1 MPVRALPF
9 CLVFVLPLSAALGLL
24 LGGLWPALTLLLV
37 FVLVPVLDALLGI
50 NSSNP
55 APGTERALA
64 ACLRFRV
71 INWACLPALL
81 ALVAWACVLSV
92 RMPLWAYALSAASVG
107 TVSGAMGIVTA
118 HELVHRASP
127 IEQAAGYALLL
138 PSLYMHWG
146 IEHVLGHHK
155 NVATPLDPASARRG
169 ESFYRFLPRTL
180 WGTYVGAWRLE
191 VRRLRKS
198 ERRPWG
204 PSNRMIGF
212 TLLSIVPVVGLWL
225 GLGRRAALF
234 FVLQASVAVVL
245 LELTNYI
252 EHYGLRR
259 RETATGVY
267 EPVTPLHSWNASHWV
282 TNFFLFHLQRHSD
295 HHFRASRR
303 YQVLRHFEESPQLP
317 NGYAGM
323 VLLALLPPLWFRV
336 MDSRLDGLP
345 RPPGP
350 EPSPA

>member
-1 MPVRALPF
+1 VHARALPF
-9 CLVFVLPLSAALGLL
+9 CLVFALPLSAALGLL

-37 FVLVPVLDALLGI
+37 FVLVPILDALLGI
-50 NSSNP
+50 NRSNLP
-55 APGTERALA
+55 PDVEPALA
-64 ACLRFRV
+64 SSLRFRI

-81 ALVAWACVLSV
+81 ALVAWAC
-92 RMPLWAYALSAASVG
+92 ALSPRLSLWQCALAALSVG

-127 IEQAAGYALLL
+127 YEQAAGYALLV

-169 ESFYRFLPRTL
+169 ETFYRFLPRTL
-180 WGTYVGAWRLE
+180 WGTYWGAWRIE
-191 VRRLRKS
+191 VRRLRRS
-198 ERRPWG
+198 RRRSWG
-204 PSNRMIGF
+204 LSNRMAWF
-212 TLLSIVPVVGLWL
+212 TLLAVVLVLGLWI
-225 GLGRRAALF
+225 GLGWKATLF
-234 FVLQASVAVVL
+234 FVLQAAVAVLL
-245 LELTNYI
+245 LELTNDI
-252 EHYGLRR
+252 EHYGLSRG
-259 RETATGVY
+259 ETGPGAY

-303 YQVLRHFEESPQLP
+303 YQVLRHFEKSPQLP

-336 MDSRLDGLP
+336 MDRRLDDLAKA
-345 RPPGP
+345 
-350 EPSPA
+350 PAA